1 MAWVRA
7 VCGRLKS
14 DYRYSKDVVY
24 NNYPWPT
31 PTDTQR
37 QEVEQCAQAVLDA
50 RASYAGATLG
60 QMYSNLFIFPKLHQ
74 AHQALDKAV
83 DAAYRTAP
91 FTSDSQRM
99 EFLFDL
105 YIKYNATIFDSK
117 KKQR

>member
-83 DAAYRTAP
+83 DAAYRSTP
-91 FTSDSQRM
+91 FTSDEERLRY
-99 EFLFDL
+99 LFGL
-105 YIKYNATIFDSK
+105 YEELTKSI
-117 KKQR
+117 R